1 MEEKNKANA
10 FQTSP
15 TAAVRASLM
24 FPSFT
29 RGAVLAMNSTK
40 PGSTCFVHS
49 TRIGLPKLEAAMSV
63 LEQCAAVRVIACA
76 IVNYPVCSSL
86 NIHTSSSSSSF
97 CIMMKQQCSTTG
109 RPNWIQFGTT
119 VKTRTAASMLFL
131 TFLSQTRPCRP
142 LCEYTR
148 NWTGK
153 IN

>member
-1 MEEKNKANA
+1 MEEKNKENA

-15 TAAVRASLM
+15 TAAIRASPI

-29 RGAVLAMNSTK
+29 RGAIFAMNSTK

-49 TRIGLPKLEAAMSV
+49 TRIGLPKLEAAISV

-76 IVNYPVCSSL
+76 IVNYSVFSSL

-109 RPNWIQFGTT
+109 RPNLIQFGTT
-119 VKTRTAASMLFL
+119 VRTRTAASMLFL

-142 LCEYTR
+142 LRQYTR
-148 NWTGK
+148 NCMGR